1 MTVNELKKALQ
12 AQLDDE
18 LIRDILGET
27 DENIK
32 RVFSLLEK
40 ADFQV
45 QKIFS
50 TPGRTELGGNHTDH
64 NLGKVLCA
72 AVQKDTLAAVSS
84 RSDDI
89 IEVRSEGYPQKFRI
103 SVKELDLIP
112 SETGTTTSLIRG
124 VLAGIK
130 NAGGTVGG
138 FNAEITS
145 NVGIG
150 SGLSSSAS
158 FEVLMGTIIND
169 LYNNNEIPQPHIA
182 RIGQFAENQYFGKP
196 CGLMDQTACAVGSIL
211 KIDFADPHNINIWKI
226 NTNMEASDFVLL
238 VVDTGGSHADLTSAY
253 SSIPAEMKAVAGEL
267 GSQVLRDQSPDILMD
282 SISAV
287 RTKLGD
293 RAALRALHYFSEN
306 KRVDKMVSALESGD
320 FAAYLKQV
328 SASGLSS
335 QNILQNVIPP
345 GNQGKNQ
352 NYALALGLSQLFIEE
367 KGRGVV
373 RVHGGGY
380 AGTVQAYIHRGDFD
394 EYKLQLE
401 SIFGGNAV
409 ERLIIRHQGSRSI
422 LQLN

>member
-1 MTVNELKKALQ
+1 
-12 AQLDDE
+12 
-18 LIRDILGET
+18 
-27 DENIK
+27 
-32 RVFSLLEK
+32 
-40 ADFQV
+40 
-45 QKIFS
+45 
-50 TPGRTELGGNHTDH
+50 
-64 NLGKVLCA
+64 
-72 AVQKDTLAAVSS
+72 
-84 RSDDI
+84 
-89 IEVRSEGYPQKFRI
+89 
-103 SVKELDLIP
+103 
-112 SETGTTTSLIRG
+112 
-124 VLAGIK
+124 
-130 NAGGTVGG
+130 
-138 FNAEITS
+138 
-145 NVGIG
+145 
-150 SGLSSSAS
+150 
-158 FEVLMGTIIND
+158 MGTIIND

>member
-1 MTVNELKKALQ
+1 
-12 AQLDDE
+12 
-18 LIRDILGET
+18 
-27 DENIK
+27 
-32 RVFSLLEK
+32 
-40 ADFQV
+40 
-45 QKIFS
+45 
-50 TPGRTELGGNHTDH
+50 
-64 NLGKVLCA
+64 
-72 AVQKDTLAAVSS
+72 
-84 RSDDI
+84 
-89 IEVRSEGYPQKFRI
+89 
-103 SVKELDLIP
+103 
-112 SETGTTTSLIRG
+112 
-124 VLAGIK
+124 
-130 NAGGTVGG
+130 
-138 FNAEITS
+138 